1 VFVAGYFRKQPACGN
16 GASRTVLGCI
26 KGIRRS
32 RNPVNEFD
40 YFLELADKCLA
51 KSRKKAVFEQNGQI
65 RKIRPNAYFF
75 NECLF

>member
-1 VFVAGYFRKQPACGN
+1 MC
-16 GASRTVLGCI
+16 
-26 KGIRRS
+26 

-40 YFLELADKCLA
+40 YFPELADKCLA

-65 RKIRPNAYFF
+65 RRIRPNAYFF